1 LDRDLTKSH
10 VVSGRR
16 QPAPPEL
23 GLLANL
29 RMLNVRR
36 SRLIDRDLT
45 VTCFFQVG
53 TSSRH
58 RQQQSASF
66 ESSSS
71 EYDMRVE

>member
-1 LDRDLTKSH
+1 
-10 VVSGRR
+10 
-16 QPAPPEL
+16 
-23 GLLANL
+23 
-29 RMLNVRR
+29 MLNVRR